1 MKGIGGPMKKLYALS
16 LALIVMAS
24 ALFAQ
29 TISTPVFPFKDGD
42 ASALGNTGTD
52 PEIFVSGAGQTAV
65 GWIVFQTNNLD
76 RTGVTKALLTLYIKS
91 ISSPGTLK
99 AYALTDSIGAPEA
112 NVALSLIQYT
122 ASSPAASMLL
132 SSFSQGTVIQL
143 DITTAFKAQNF
154 YGIALASDDG
164 FEGTFSSR
172 EGTSP
177 PIITTQYDESTL
189 GSKFYTGVG
198 APANTLGN
206 NGDIYINTNTGDLYN
221 KVSGGWVASLNL
233 KGPPGSAASNL
244 LRGAGAPT
252 AGLGASG
259 DMYINISN
267 GDLWSNTNGA
277 WAIAT
282 NLQGPAGVSPQF
294 LSGAADP
301 TTSTTSNNGDEYLNT
316 ASGDLFQKVNNAW
329 TKIANLKGPAFSQY
343 LSGNGAPSSAV
354 GTNGDEY
361 VNSLSGDLYTKAN
374 GAWTLML
381 NLVGPRGPMGLKGRR
396 AP

>member
-1 MKGIGGPMKKLYALS
+1 M
-16 LALIVMAS
+16 
-24 ALFAQ
+24 
-29 TISTPVFPFKDGD
+29 
-42 ASALGNTGTD
+42 N
-52 PEIFVSGAGQTAV
+52 
-65 GWIVFQTNNLD
+65 
-76 RTGVTKALLTLYIKS
+76 
-91 ISSPGTLK
+91 LK

-252 AGLGASG
+252 AGLALVA
-259 DMYINISN
+259 ICIS
-267 GDLWSNTNGA
+267 
-277 WAIAT
+277 I
-282 NLQGPAGVSPQF
+282 F
-294 LSGAADP
+294 
-301 TTSTTSNNGDEYLNT
+301 
-316 ASGDLFQKVNNAW
+316 
-329 TKIANLKGPAFSQY
+329 
-343 LSGNGAPSSAV
+343 
-354 GTNGDEY
+354 
-361 VNSLSGDLYTKAN
+361 
-374 GAWTLML
+374 
-381 NLVGPRGPMGLKGRR
+381 PMGIYGVIPMVPGRLR
-396 AP
+396 RTCKARPECRRNF